1 MGFGLLGLSALESLS
16 RNMAE
21 ASSPAGAPGIRLPH
35 FQGRA
40 KRVIHLFANGG
51 PSHVDTFDPK
61 PLLTKLHGQP
71 LNSGH
76 LKTERPTGAAFRSPF
91 AFAKHGKCG
100 TEVSELFSERGEM
113 H

>member
-1 MGFGLLGLSALESLS
+1 MGFGLLGLSALESFTH
-16 RNMAE
+16 NAT
-21 ASSPAGAPGIRLPH
+21 GAAPEGGAAATGLPH

-61 PLLTKLHGQP
+61 PLLTQLHGQP

-76 LKTERPTGAAFRSPF
+76 LKTERPTGAAFRSPSRR
-91 AFAKHGKCG
+91 AA
-100 TEVSELFSERGEM
+100 SSRPSL
-113 H
+113 